1 MNAVFLSLIYSASF
15 NLEKYATPNV
25 LHNKYWR
32 QTSLGEEKYLQKH
45 KWIMQ
50 KIQPEFS
57 GENFPSESY
66 WFKYKVYSCRWFTI
80 NLICR

>member
-1 MNAVFLSLIYSASF
+1 MYYTINTEDKLL
-15 NLEKYATPNV
+15 
-25 LHNKYWR
+25 
-32 QTSLGEEKYLQKH
+32 LGRKNTFRN

-50 KIQPEFS
+50 KIQSELS

-66 WFKYKVYSCRWFTI
+66 RFKYKVYSCRWFTI